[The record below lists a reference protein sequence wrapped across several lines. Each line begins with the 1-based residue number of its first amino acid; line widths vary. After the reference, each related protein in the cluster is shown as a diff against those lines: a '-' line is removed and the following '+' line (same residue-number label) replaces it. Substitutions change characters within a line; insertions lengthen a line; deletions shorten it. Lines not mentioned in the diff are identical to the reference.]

1 MNTELN
7 LTGEMCS
14 SAAYQQTER
23 GRLNFRKTEKKLV
36 LYTGLLFC
44 LVIFLGACR
53 PDDASWLEPV
63 PSTTPAGFS
72 SPNQFFSVY
81 FTAPVND
88 DFKDGPDQLLA
99 DSLDAARYQID
110 AALYDLNL
118 WTIRNAFIRAHKRG
132 VVVRIVVEE
141 DSMDRPE
148 IQELIA
154 AGITVIPDQAE
165 GLMHNKFIIIDQAEV
180 WTGSMNMTLNGAYRH
195 LNNLVRIRSV
205 LVAENYTAE
214 FEEMY
219 LERFFGEI
227 ILENTPHPVI
237 TIDSIQMET
246 YFSPDDSTAARII
259 ELILEAEQSIEF
271 MFYAFTSDPIADALI
286 YQADQGIVIRGVVD
300 AYQESSGLGSEYGR
314 LRDHN
319 LEVLL
324 DGHSEKMHHKVI
336 ILDERIVV
344 TGSYNLT
351 RSAEIKNDE
360 NTLVIHSKQVAE
372 IYLREFE
379 WIFSEGKVR

>member
-1 MNTELN
+1 MNTELS
-7 LTGEMCS
+7 LTAEMCS
-14 SAAYQQTER
+14 SAVYQQPER
-23 GRLNFRKTEKKLV
+23 GKLNFRKIKKEFV
-36 LYTGLLFC
+36 LTSGLILC
-44 LVIFLGACR
+44 LAICLGACS
-53 PDDASWLEPV
+53 PDDPSWLDPV

-72 SPNQFFSVY
+72 SPNQLFSVY
-81 FTAPVND
+81 FTAPAND
-88 DFKDGPDQLLA
+88 DFRDGPDRLLA
-99 DSLDAARYQID
+99 ESVDEARYQID

-118 WTIRNAFIRAHKRG
+118 WTIRNALIRAYQRG
-132 VVVRIVVEE
+132 VIVRIVVED
-141 DSMDRPE
+141 DSRDRPE
-148 IQELIA
+148 IQELIS
-154 AGITVIPDQAE
+154 AGIQVISDQAE
-165 GLMHNKFIIIDQAEV
+165 GLMHNKFIVIDRTEV

-219 LERFFGEI
+219 LEGFFGEI

-246 YFSPDDSTAARII
+246 YFSPDDSTAERII
-259 ELILEAEQSIEF
+259 ELILEAERSIDF

-286 YQADQGIVIRGVVD
+286 FQADQGIIIRGVVD

-324 DGHSEKMHHKVI
+324 DGHPEKMHHKVI

-351 RSAEIKNDE
+351 RSAETKNDE
-360 NTLVIHSKQVAE
+360 NTLVIHSEQVAE

-379 WIFSEGKVR
+379 WIFSEGKIH

>member
-1 MNTELN
+1 MNTELS
-7 LTGEMCS
+7 LTAEMCS
-14 SAAYQQTER
+14 SAVYQQPER
-23 GRLNFRKTEKKLV
+23 GKLNFRKIKKEFV
-36 LYTGLLFC
+36 LTSGLILC
-44 LVIFLGACR
+44 LAICLGACS
-53 PDDASWLEPV
+53 PDDPSWLDPV
-63 PSTTPAGFS
+63 PSTTPAGFT
-72 SPNQFFSVY
+72 SPNQLFSVY
-81 FTAPVND
+81 FTAPAND
-88 DFKDGPDQLLA
+88 DFRDGPDRLLA
-99 DSLDAARYQID
+99 DSLDEARYQID

-118 WTIRNAFIRAHKRG
+118 WTIRNALIRAYQRG
-132 VVVRIVVEE
+132 VIVRIVVED
-141 DSMDRPE
+141 DSRDRPE
-148 IQELIA
+148 IQELIS
-154 AGITVIPDQAE
+154 AGIPVISDQAE
-165 GLMHNKFIIIDQAEV
+165 GLMHNKFIVIDRTEV

-219 LERFFGEI
+219 LEGFFGEI

-246 YFSPDDSTAARII
+246 YFSPDDSTAERII
-259 ELILEAEQSIEF
+259 ELILEAERSIDF

-286 YQADQGIVIRGVVD
+286 FQADQGIIIRGVVD

-324 DGHSEKMHHKVI
+324 DGHLDKMHHKVI

-351 RSAEIKNDE
+351 RSAETKNDE
-360 NTLVIHSKQVAE
+360 NTLVIHSEQVAE

-379 WIFSEGKVR
+379 WIFSEGKIR

>member
-1 MNTELN
+1 MNTELS

-14 SAAYQQTER
+14 SAVYQQPER
-23 GRLNFRKTEKKLV
+23 GKLNFRKIKKEIV
-36 LYTGLLFC
+36 LSSVLIFC
-44 LVIFLGACR
+44 LAICLGACN
-53 PDDASWLEPV
+53 PDDPSWLDPV

-72 SPNQFFSVY
+72 SPNQLFSVY
-81 FTAPVND
+81 FTAPASD
-88 DFKDGPDQLLA
+88 DFRDGPDRLLA
-99 DSLDAARYQID
+99 ESVDEARYQID

-118 WTIRNAFIRAHKRG
+118 WTIRNALIRAYKRG

-141 DSMDRPE
+141 DSSDRPE
-148 IQELIA
+148 IQELIS
-154 AGITVIPDQAE
+154 AGIPVISDQAE
-165 GLMHNKFIIIDQAEV
+165 GLMHNKFIIIDHTEV

-219 LERFFGEI
+219 LEGFFGEI

-246 YFSPDDSTAARII
+246 YFSPDDSTAERII
-259 ELILEAEQSIEF
+259 ELILEAERSIDF

-286 YQADQGIVIRGVVD
+286 FQAEQGIVIRGVVD
-300 AYQESSGLGSEYGR
+300 AYQESSGLGSEYDR

-324 DGHSEKMHHKVI
+324 DGHPEKMHHKVI

-351 RSAEIKNDE
+351 HSAETKNDE
-360 NTLVIHSKQVAE
+360 NTLVIHSEQVAE

-379 WIFSEGKVR
+379 WIFNEGKIR

>member
-1 MNTELN
+1 M
-7 LTGEMCS
+7 
-14 SAAYQQTER
+14 
-23 GRLNFRKTEKKLV
+23 NFRKIKKELV
-36 LYTGLLFC
+36 LHIGLLFC
-44 LVIFLGACR
+44 LTICLGGCR

-72 SPNQFFSVY
+72 SLNQLFSVY
-81 FTAPVND
+81 FTAPAND
-88 DFKDGPDQLLA
+88 NFRDGPDRLLA
-99 DSLDAARYQID
+99 DSLDDARYQID

-118 WTIRNAFIRAHKRG
+118 WTIRNALIRAHNRG

-141 DSMDRPE
+141 DSMERLE
-148 IQELIA
+148 IQELIS
-154 AGITVIPDQAE
+154 AGIPVVPDQAE
-165 GLMHNKFIIIDQAEV
+165 GLMHNKFIVIDQTEV

-195 LNNLVRIRSV
+195 LNNLVRIRST
-205 LVAENYTAE
+205 LVAENYTTE

-219 LERFFGEI
+219 LEGFFGEI

-246 YFSPDDSTAARII
+246 YFSPDDSTAKRII
-259 ELILEAEQSIEF
+259 ELILEAERSIDF

-286 YQADQGIVIRGVVD
+286 YQAGQGIIIRGVVD
-300 AYQESSGLGSEYGR
+300 AYQDSSGLGSEYSR

-324 DGHSEKMHHKVI
+324 DGHLEKMHHKVI
-336 ILDERIVV
+336 ILDERIVI

-351 RSAEIKNDE
+351 RSAETINDE
-360 NTLVIHSKQVAE
+360 NTLVIHSEQVAE
-372 IYLREFE
+372 IFLREFE
-379 WIFSEGKVR
+379 WIFNEGKIR

>member
-1 MNTELN
+1 
-7 LTGEMCS
+7 MCS
-14 SAAYQQTER
+14 SAVYQQPER
-23 GRLNFRKTEKKLV
+23 GKLNFRKIKKEIV
-36 LYTGLLFC
+36 LTSGLILC
-44 LVIFLGACR
+44 LAICLGACS
-53 PDDASWLEPV
+53 PDDPSWLDPV

-72 SPNQFFSVY
+72 SPNQLFSVY
-81 FTAPVND
+81 FTAPAND
-88 DFKDGPDQLLA
+88 DFRDGPDRLLA
-99 DSLDAARYQID
+99 DSLDEARYQID

-118 WTIRNAFIRAHKRG
+118 WTIRNALIRAYQRG
-132 VVVRIVVEE
+132 VIVRIVVED
-141 DSMDRPE
+141 DSRDRPE
-148 IQELIA
+148 IQELIS
-154 AGITVIPDQAE
+154 AGIPVISDQAE
-165 GLMHNKFIIIDQAEV
+165 GLMHNKFIVIDRTEV

-219 LERFFGEI
+219 LEGFFGEI

-246 YFSPDDSTAARII
+246 YFSPDDSTAERII
-259 ELILEAEQSIEF
+259 ELILEAERSIDF

-286 YQADQGIVIRGVVD
+286 FQADQGIIIRGVVD

-324 DGHSEKMHHKVI
+324 DGHLDKMHHKVI

-351 RSAEIKNDE
+351 RSAETKNDE
-360 NTLVIHSKQVAE
+360 NTLVIHSEQVAE

-379 WIFSEGKVR
+379 WIFSEGKIH